1 MLNHSFKLNELKLTY
16 MTRHVSQIASM
27 LEMINS
33 AGGLSQIKNDLLN
46 VSVLTEDAD
55 KAMLSW
61 ANSWKQLQNNMIAS
75 QGVLMNFMDGPGS
88 MMLTLINK
96 ILGGVAKFDS
106 KIGNSASVGMST
118 ALTTFVGL
126 NAFTKM
132 TEVGKSVSE
141 YMNIIGKIS
150 GKEMLLKHVT
160 NNRNL
165 TKAQRKVEID
175 KIVGDL
181 KQLKEKP
188 AFLDNPIKKLT
199 SSIGSLAKVLMNPSV
214 LAVLGIA
221 AVAGVG
227 MYAYKKRQEA
237 IIQYEEAIND
247 LNKALSKYNIL
258 SKQSTATQAMS
269 KVTANQF
276 MEWTH
281 LSSAINSAAY
291 ALQDVISKVSDI
303 KPIKIMASTKIDN
316 KKLGTSEFTRGILE
330 EVNLS
335 KPEFG
340 KILREVQKEQFQEYL
355 EINKVRLE
363 KEYYQTGDTEKKVK
377 DKNRYELFND
387 FAFSKFLT
395 EGFDLRE
402 FQNQGSKLR
411 DDLVIL
417 KDLIEIQDSYG
428 LAAGIMPG
436 ETNGRKYYADVA
448 DYETGSMDYKPPFK
462 QAPTQGEYFTRY
474 FSDQEDVKRYQEI
487 INEKMIKTAKAL
499 NLGDEN
505 QNLKPEEIL
514 ERMIANRLEIN
525 INDSFKYKSSM
536 SNVERTKIIDKAN
549 KVIEGNTLI
558 MQKYGDAVKESIDSI
573 NGFVSAVSS
582 RIEFLKKETTKDLEN
597 AIPTYSIAGLNK
609 MMSVPADNQTYL
621 GRAITDYFQG
631 MQPILKTL
639 GFDYNTFDLT
649 NKEALQAIGEIKA
662 IDDDLKNEVLFKI
675 NSVLSN
681 ESKFYDERLSGLENL
696 SSLYASLG
704 ITDRN
709 LRYKIKNRILDVK
722 KNADK
727 EIGKVFLGDS
737 ELNESWYN
745 NLSKRLNI
753 YDEKTFKNFYTNDLV
768 KFDKNILH
776 KKVLRQRLSNKEEE
790 EYNEWFNGRSDGAN
804 TETVKK
810 RKEIVNAMI
819 GSVDKLLTTY
829 MNNMIDNLSKDPSI
843 SLDENTVGKLKEATK
858 LGIAGIIFEAIGYED
873 TAQVKTQIAKDNYA
887 NEKLVKI
894 RKDIQAQRDVE
905 IFNMSTRLEMIKL
918 GLADLDT
925 PINNRLDIMEE
936 IIDSDRAIK
945 EAQIGLE
952 AIRAERNAIL
962 NSSKMYKGRDEDIQK
977 LTIDEAKK
985 NFELVKAAYG
995 KVEKLKNLREKV
1007 ANRVFQDFENITR
1020 VYESAVSRS
1029 EAVFGNVMPTFF
1041 NIRKNIEKQ
1050 NGIIAKRDLVEER
1063 YNKLMNDPLLTESK
1077 RIDLMYEKSEKLAK
1091 MEIEVFDLRTEM
1103 LRTEKEMIHGMIS
1116 NAISNFSKIAK
1127 GEKITIDESSA
1138 QKELADSLTALMFGR
1153 ESVDSPE
1160 IKLLKSQSLHLE
1172 SIDAKMAESVAYLK
1186 EVAEKVNTNVKVDNI
1201 QDMLNVPN
1209 TGLVAKEPL
1218 KETYIPDD
1226 IRKQYFNTPERMYN
1240 MSRLFNSTV
1249 QYYNDHKGTQNE
1261 VSEES
1266 LKRFLAL
1273 AMHES
1278 KFGEKVIGENN
1289 FVGMKIGG
1297 SNKPYIPTTTHEFVD
1312 IDKLKD
1318 DNGKWKNLQN
1328 MKIVDKNDVVLS
1340 DQQLEMLNGST
1351 NDFVTQ
1357 IKNNKTQVRVKA
1369 YGEKFRDYQS
1379 IEEMINHFITN
1390 NSEGKIDNG
1399 SYAGDANHKQKVE
1412 SYIPIVESILGKNW
1426 TNLPVYEIGQD
1437 ITDYI
1442 SDYNNS
1448 NVVIAGINSSATQAL
1463 KNDLDLN
1470 IFEEETDTFKKIFD
1484 TTKFGNFMSIT
1495 KALSSFSVILQGIS
1509 NAKFAQKM
1517 KDTKADNEEFNRKF
1531 EMSIENLSTNA
1542 EKLKKKTELVNIQ
1555 ARQEY
1560 DMTVAEEENTIENE
1574 IVAVNKQL
1582 LDQTQKMLEYLVAIE
1597 YNTANTDSILP
1608 SQNNVYNIEQAP
1620 VEDKKSNIT
1629 TFNIKSPNGTQKSIR
1644 LSGSDNTTSVPSNSF
1659 SSFIQPML
1667 TGSLVNTAGAML
1679 GGFGGFNLGGGIHI
1693 PTGVLSLGGYTP
1705 SFTSSFESTPSNPY
1719 ALYSVFGGNPLSTGG
1734 YLDFGVPYQG
1744 GGILSS
1750 IGDTVSNAT
1759 NFMSS
1764 LHPKVLGQL
1773 GGGMTALLSGLTGDP
1788 LGGGIVSGLSLLGT
1802 ALSNEWSGSLI
1813 KSGIDKFYPDIA
1825 KHLGKNTLQYI
1836 GGGLSAASGGFQLGT
1851 MLANKKFDAA
1861 GVIGS
1866 GMSLAGAYS
1875 ALGESALAGAL
1886 GGGALGAGLATG
1898 AIALP
1903 ALALG
1908 VMATNAKKRQAKY
1921 KAAGEWNKKL
1931 EKYRDE
1937 QIQEQLKALRQQQNV
1952 LSNQA
1957 SQQTKAVG
1965 QNEALRRSLMS
1976 APLTA
1981 SSVELYRSHQVSKR
1995 GGALGIGRKR
2005 KKWVMEGASATVGL
2019 SDFGYSSIANI
2030 SDTYSLMNNITNS
2043 MKDIQ
2048 KFLDS
2053 RGQHSGSKEDRKEWA
2068 EQKARLNASQ
2078 MLYDQIKGLQE
2089 SIVKS
2094 TVELTQSFFGF
2105 EMIGLNKDGNKA
2117 AEDEA
2122 IAKYDIG
2129 AWEKREDLLNV
2140 FLTDFMNAGNTVGK
2154 TIADIFVSGVS
2165 NAFVKNNSQLN
2176 QVINKIE
2183 NAFKNIGKKVINT
2196 DSLLE
2201 AAKYELS
2208 SGKNTSSVY
2217 QSILDQL
2224 KEAGYGSE
2232 EAHKTAQSYLDAKNY
2247 KEFVQFLESMIASGN
2262 GMGDSVK
2269 DLISATNELKETQKH
2284 LEGEMRKFVDEWVQ
2298 GGGNLSDIIGSMDNI
2313 LSNSAK
2319 IIANIATTGGA
2330 IEGFEAL
2337 KDLLNQKVLPNV
2349 QNSIIDALKENVFDI
2364 EGQINDY
2371 KKLMEAGKLT
2381 SGSMHSMV
2389 QDMGKLF
2396 DVLENPF
2403 DFELN
2408 EQLGISDEVLQKIL
2422 AYKNTIDEINN
2433 ALYERMTLDEKISYN
2448 QEKLSEEASKYKT
2461 QIAKQLEQG
2470 GVIDIGALGQVSFKE
2485 LEKKLQDLLA
2495 KGEPIPEE
2503 LKEAIEQANGQY
2515 GTLND
2520 TINKLEFDMRQAK
2533 VATQKFTEAWMNG
2546 LINGDYE
2553 TIKSELSEETQS
2565 LLDSVIQSLNA
2576 DAWDS
2581 AGTSIGSSLATSILS
2596 TYSSKLINSTQMKD
2610 TAGILNKMLFDNMNF
2625 IDNNGTVNFDM
2636 LYQLSQNAQKM
2647 SIENEATRQ
2656 RFEAINSMFDY
2667 TQDIRYSKL
2676 EKDISYKTSSTK
2688 ESIYNINNY
2697 NTFSIGTLVADT
2709 LGLEAL
2715 TRAIAP
2721 YMISVFKDLGVKI

>member
-61 ANSWKQLQNNMIAS
+61 ANSWKQLQNNMTAS

-106 KIGNSASVGMST
+106 KIGNSASIGMST
-118 ALTTFVGL
+118 ALTTFIGL

-132 TEVGKSVSE
+132 TEAGKSVSE
-141 YMNIIGKIS
+141 YMNILSKMNS
-150 GKEMLLKHVT
+150 KEVLLKHVI
-160 NNRNL
+160 NNPNL
-165 TKAQRKVEID
+165 TKAQRQIEIS
-175 KIVGDL
+175 KIVADL
-181 KQLKEKP
+181 KTLRGQAK
-188 AFLDNPIKKLT
+188 ATTSPI
-199 SSIGSLAKVLMNPSV
+199 SSITDNIKSLTKVLYNPSV
-214 LAVLGIA
+214 LAVLGIS
-221 AVAGVG
+221 AVVGGG
-227 MYAYKKRQEA
+227 MYLYKKRQEA
-237 IIQYEEAIND
+237 LIKYSETLKD
-247 LNKALSKYNIL
+247 LNKALSQYNIL
-258 SKQSTATQAMS
+258 SKQETMDSALNH
-269 KVTANQF
+269 VVANQITQ
-276 MEWTH
+276 WSK
-281 LSSAINSAAY
+281 LSSTINTASY
-291 ALQDVISKVSDI
+291 ELQDILSKISDI
-303 KPIKIMASTKIDN
+303 KPVKLSLSTSIDKDTGTSQFTRNVLSELNSAKPEFNSLIKKLYSKEFSKYLEVNRTKLETEYYTGNEERIKSQYRNEKFNEFAMSKFLQEEFNLSAFLDLSEKIRQSATITQKFLDIRDSKGLVSGKAKDDSKIIPAYLTGGTAEVNNTISSFKDPYGVYQESNLYFTRDFSEDQRIKSYQQLINQKILEVISMTDN
-316 KKLGTSEFTRGILE
+316 KKINDITETDISKFEEKMNKGIEIKLPDGS
-330 EVNLS
+330 VISSATLNN
-335 KPEFG
+335 
-340 KILREVQKEQFQEYL
+340 EVQK
-355 EINKVRLE
+355 
-363 KEYYQTGDTEKKVK
+363 
-377 DKNRYELFND
+377 
-387 FAFSKFLT
+387 LT
-395 EGFDLRE
+395 ERQSDL
-402 FQNQGSKLR
+402 
-411 DDLVIL
+411 L
-417 KDLIEIQDSYG
+417 KASNLYLQ
-428 LAAGIMPG
+428 
-436 ETNGRKYYADVA
+436 
-448 DYETGSMDYKPPFK
+448 
-462 QAPTQGEYFTRY
+462 RY
-474 FSDQEDVKRYQEI
+474 
-487 INEKMIKTAKAL
+487 
-499 NLGDEN
+499 
-505 QNLKPEEIL
+505 
-514 ERMIANRLEIN
+514 N
-525 INDSFKYKSSM
+525 IS
-536 SNVERTKIIDKAN
+536 VR
-549 KVIEGNTLI
+549 
-558 MQKYGDAVKESIDSI
+558 ESIDSI
-573 NGFVSAVSS
+573 NGFISAINS
-582 RIEFLKKETTKDLEN
+582 RIEFLNTEIVKDLEGTVGSYSISGLNELMKNDKSAIGRELIKYTDGMKNVLKAVGYDYNTVNLTNSNNLKSIGQMIAIDNDLNDGAIAGLVN
-597 AIPTYSIAGLNK
+597 AIP
-609 MMSVPADNQTYL
+609 Q
-621 GRAITDYFQG
+621 
-631 MQPILKTL
+631 LKELIDGTTT
-639 GFDYNTFDLT
+639 GI
-649 NKEALQAIGEIKA
+649 EALGKLYAHLGINDRKIRDAIIDKMDESSKAINDEVYQEVSKGFYRNPETKEFNGLKDMFEKFGINAKGENYGFANTLLKKYAGNENAINAIRKTIIGKSLNDDETKVYEEMQKNEKDKFDALINLFKTSTISYTTSRMNEALSNLSKSEAFKGVNFAIIGEIIKKGLFGKFLQYGRYEDTIALKSEILARNQAQEDLNIANKNIEAQKDVA
-662 IDDDLKNEVLFKI
+662 IFNLQKNIELKKL
-675 NSVLSN
+675 
-681 ESKFYDERLSGLENL
+681 
-696 SSLYASLG
+696 
-704 ITDRN
+704 
-709 LRYKIKNRILDVK
+709 RILDPENTAIDRLELMEEVLEAEKDLKTNNIKISAIKARIKELESSGKKYAGYEEEHQRLTIELAKSQYESVK
-722 KNADK
+722 IQVKALNRLKDK
-727 EIGKVFLGDS
+727 RETLH
-737 ELNESWYN
+737 
-745 NLSKRLNI
+745 
-753 YDEKTFKNFYTNDLV
+753 
-768 KFDKNILH
+768 KNIM
-776 KKVLRQRLSNKEEE
+776 Q
-790 EYNEWFNGRSDGAN
+790 
-804 TETVKK
+804 
-810 RKEIVNAMI
+810 
-819 GSVDKLLTTY
+819 
-829 MNNMIDNLSKDPSI
+829 
-843 SLDENTVGKLKEATK
+843 
-858 LGIAGIIFEAIGYED
+858 
-873 TAQVKTQIAKDNYA
+873 
-887 NEKLVKI
+887 
-894 RKDIQAQRDVE
+894 
-905 IFNMSTRLEMIKL
+905 
-918 GLADLDT
+918 
-925 PINNRLDIMEE
+925 
-936 IIDSDRAIK
+936 
-945 EAQIGLE
+945 
-952 AIRAERNAIL
+952 
-962 NSSKMYKGRDEDIQK
+962 
-977 LTIDEAKK
+977 
-985 NFELVKAAYG
+985 NFE
-995 KVEKLKNLREKV
+995 NLTKS
-1007 ANRVFQDFENITR
+1007 
-1020 VYESAVSRS
+1020 YELATNRS
-1029 EAVFGNVMPTFF
+1029 EVVYGEVMPTFF
-1041 NIRKNIEKQ
+1041 DIRKNLAQQKGIEEK
-1050 NGIIAKRDLVEER
+1050 KV
-1063 YNKLMNDPLLTESK
+1063 LTENYYNSRMEYATDNAEYLRLK
-1077 RIDLMYEKSEKLAK
+1077 TEKINALNK
-1091 MEIEVFDLRTEM
+1091 MEIDTFNLRTQ
-1103 LRTEKEMIHGMIS
+1103 LLKIEKNMIHDMIS
-1116 NAISNFSKIAK
+1116 NSISNFVKIAK
-1127 GEKITIDESSA
+1127 GEKITIDESKA
-1138 QKELADSLTALMFGR
+1138 QKELADALTALMYGE
-1153 ESVDSPE
+1153 ESVGSPE
-1160 IKLLKSQSLHLE
+1160 LQALNGQSTLLKG
-1172 SIDAKMAESVAYLK
+1172 IDDKMSE
-1186 EVAEKVNTNVKVDNI
+1186 
-1201 QDMLNVPN
+1201 
-1209 TGLVAKEPL
+1209 LVAIIRANVDVLPDLEVENISRTFTPKANEELKTTNQFYEIKKSGVFDKDSGLSKLSKE
-1218 KETYIPDD
+1218 EFT
-1226 IRKQYFNTPERMYN
+1226 
-1240 MSRLFNSTV
+1240 SRLVEQQKLSPSQIDFAYKKYQSAYDFYHNQKERKYTWSDLA
-1249 QYYNDHKGTQNE
+1249 QYWAT
-1261 VSEES
+1261 S
-1266 LKRFLAL
+1266 
-1273 AMHES
+1273 MHES
-1278 KFGEKVIGENN
+1278 GWGSSMAENSDSTYTNSIGTKVDKNW
-1289 FVGMKIGG
+1289 VSKK
-1297 SNKPYIPTTTHEFVD
+1297 KPYIESDTKEYSNGAMQNTIASFRGYADDEEEILDYLTFGKNDIGGVALQRSEQWATDPNYTSKLVSIYNIIGKILDGEEFKPSYVSYQGNEKKKYVDTTGGNVTVEAITD
-1312 IDKLKD
+1312 NAANKLSNSIDQNLITDEQIDK
-1318 DNGKWKNLQN
+1318 
-1328 MKIVDKNDVVLS
+1328 
-1340 DQQLEMLNGST
+1340 
-1351 NDFVTQ
+1351 F
-1357 IKNNKTQVRVKA
+1357 KT
-1369 YGEKFRDYQS
+1369 
-1379 IEEMINHFITN
+1379 
-1390 NSEGKIDNG
+1390 
-1399 SYAGDANHKQKVE
+1399 
-1412 SYIPIVESILGKNW
+1412 
-1426 TNLPVYEIGQD
+1426 
-1437 ITDYI
+1437 
-1442 SDYNNS
+1442 
-1448 NVVIAGINSSATQAL
+1448 
-1463 KNDLDLN
+1463 
-1470 IFEEETDTFKKIFD
+1470 IFD
-1484 TTKFGNFMSIT
+1484 ATKFGNFMSIT

-1531 EMSIENLSTNA
+1531 EMSIENLATNA

-1560 DMTVAEEENTIENE
+1560 DMTVAEEENAIENE
-1574 IVAVNKQL
+1574 IVTVNKQL

-1629 TFNIKSPNGTQKSIR
+1629 TFNIKSPNGTQKSVR
-1644 LSGSDNTTSVPSNSF
+1644 LSGSGNTTSVPSSSF

-1667 TGSLVNTAGAML
+1667 AGSLVNTAGAML
-1679 GGFGGFNLGGGIHI
+1679 GGFGGFNLGGINLGGGIHI
-1693 PTGVLSLGGYTP
+1693 PTGALSLGGYTP

-1734 YLDFGVPYQG
+1734 YLDFGVPYQS
-1744 GGILSS
+1744 GGILGS
-1750 IGDTVSNAT
+1750 ISDTVSNAT

-1825 KHLGKNTLQYI
+1825 KHLGENTLQYI

-1875 ALGESALAGAL
+1875 ALGGSSLAGAL

-2019 SDFGYSSIANI
+2019 SDFGYSSVANI

-2625 IDNNGTVNFDM
+2625 IDNNGAVNFDM
-2636 LYQLSQNAQKM
+2636 MYQLSQGAQKLAV
-2647 SIENEATRQ
+2647 ENEATRQ

>member
-61 ANSWKQLQNNMIAS
+61 ANAWKQLQNNITAS

-88 MMLTLINK
+88 MMLTFVNK
-96 ILGGVAKFDS
+96 ILGGIAKFDS
-106 KIGNSASVGMST
+106 KIGNSASVGVST
-118 ALTTFVGL
+118 ALTTFAGL
-126 NAFTKM
+126 NVFMKM
-132 TEVGKSVSE
+132 TQFGKDATE
-141 YMNIIGKIS
+141 YMSIISKMNK
-150 GKEMLLKHVT
+150 KEALLRHVASD
-160 NNRNL
+160 RNL
-165 TKAQRKVEID
+165 TKAQRLS
-175 KIVGDL
+175 KIISINTDL
-181 KQLKEKP
+181 KTLRSQAKG
-188 AFLDNPIKKLT
+188 ATNPISKLT
-199 SSIGSLAKVLMNPSV
+199 DNIGSLTKVLANPTV
-214 LAVLGIA
+214 LALLGIS
-221 AVAGVG
+221 AVVGGGV
-227 MYAYKKRQEA
+227 YLYKKRQEA
-237 IIQYEEAIND
+237 LIKYSETLKD
-247 LNKALSKYNIL
+247 LNKALSQYNIL
-258 SKQSTATQAMS
+258 SKQETMDDALSH
-269 KVTANQF
+269 VVANQITQ
-276 MEWTH
+276 WSK
-281 LSSAINSAAY
+281 LSSTINTASY
-291 ALQDVISKVSDI
+291 ELQDILSKISDI
-303 KPIKIMASTKIDN
+303 KPIKLSLSTSIDKN
-316 KKLGTSEFTRGILE
+316 TGTSQFTRN
-330 EVNLS
+330 VLS
-335 KPEFG
+335 ELNSAKPEFNSLIKKLYSKEFSKYLEVNKTKLEAEYYNG
-340 KILREVQKEQFQEYL
+340 NEERIKSQYRKEKFNEFAMNKFLQEEFNLSEFLELSEKIRQSATITQKFLDIRDSKGLVSGKAKDDSKIIPAYLSGNTGVSNTISSYKDPYGVYQESNLYFTRDFSEDQRIKSYQQLINQKILEVISMTENKKIDDITETDISKFEEKMNKGIEIKLPDGSVISSATLNSEVQK
-355 EINKVRLE
+355 
-363 KEYYQTGDTEKKVK
+363 
-377 DKNRYELFND
+377 
-387 FAFSKFLT
+387 LT
-395 EGFDLRE
+395 ERQGDL
-402 FQNQGSKLR
+402 
-411 DDLVIL
+411 L
-417 KDLIEIQDSYG
+417 KASNLYLQ
-428 LAAGIMPG
+428 
-436 ETNGRKYYADVA
+436 
-448 DYETGSMDYKPPFK
+448 
-462 QAPTQGEYFTRY
+462 RY
-474 FSDQEDVKRYQEI
+474 
-487 INEKMIKTAKAL
+487 
-499 NLGDEN
+499 
-505 QNLKPEEIL
+505 
-514 ERMIANRLEIN
+514 N
-525 INDSFKYKSSM
+525 IS
-536 SNVERTKIIDKAN
+536 VR
-549 KVIEGNTLI
+549 
-558 MQKYGDAVKESIDSI
+558 ESIDSI
-573 NGFVSAVSS
+573 NGFISAINS
-582 RIEFLKKETTKDLEN
+582 RIEFLNTEIVKDLEGTVSSYSISGLNELMKNDESVLGRELVKYTDGMKNVLKAVGYDYNTVNLTNSNNLKSIGQMIAIDNDLKDGAIAGVVN
-597 AIPTYSIAGLNK
+597 AIPELKELISDSTTGVEALSKLYEHLGINDHNIRDAIINEMDAQSKIINGKAYKLVNKGTEYNTEKKEFDELSNMFKTFGISTEGENYKFANSLLKKYAGNETALNAIRKTITGKSLNENETEIYGK
-609 MMSVPADNQTYL
+609 MRKNQEDKFDAL
-621 GRAITDYFQG
+621 INL
-631 MQPILKTL
+631 LKTSVISYTTSEMKKELSALSTNQKL
-639 GFDYNTFDLT
+639 GDVSLEGVNFELIGKIIQQGLFGKFLQYGRYEDAIALKSEILARNQAQEDLNIA
-649 NKEALQAIGEIKA
+649 NKNIEAQKDVAIFNLQKNIE
-662 IDDDLKNEVLFKI
+662 LKKL
-675 NSVLSN
+675 
-681 ESKFYDERLSGLENL
+681 
-696 SSLYASLG
+696 
-704 ITDRN
+704 
-709 LRYKIKNRILDVK
+709 RILDPENTAIDRLELMEEVLEAEKDLKTNNIKISAIKARIKELESSGK
-722 KNADK
+722 KYAGY
-727 EIGKVFLGDS
+727 E
-737 ELNESWYN
+737 EE
-745 NLSKRLNI
+745 
-753 YDEKTFKNFYTNDLV
+753 
-768 KFDKNILH
+768 
-776 KKVLRQRLSNKEEE
+776 RQRLTIELAKSQYE
-790 EYNEWFNGRSDGAN
+790 S
-804 TETVKK
+804 VK
-810 RKEIVNAMI
+810 I
-819 GSVDKLLTTY
+819 
-829 MNNMIDNLSKDPSI
+829 
-843 SLDENTVGKLKEATK
+843 
-858 LGIAGIIFEAIGYED
+858 
-873 TAQVKTQIAKDNYA
+873 QVKA
-887 NEKLVKI
+887 L
-894 RKDIQAQRDVE
+894 
-905 IFNMSTRLEMIKL
+905 
-918 GLADLDT
+918 
-925 PINNRLDIMEE
+925 NRLKDKRETLHKNIM
-936 IIDSDRAIK
+936 
-945 EAQIGLE
+945 Q
-952 AIRAERNAIL
+952 
-962 NSSKMYKGRDEDIQK
+962 
-977 LTIDEAKK
+977 
-985 NFELVKAAYG
+985 NFE
-995 KVEKLKNLREKV
+995 NLTKS
-1007 ANRVFQDFENITR
+1007 
-1020 VYESAVSRS
+1020 YELATSRS
-1029 EAVFGNVMPTFF
+1029 EAVYGEVMPTFF
-1041 NIRKNIEKQ
+1041 DIRKNLAQQKGIEE
-1050 NGIIAKRDLVEER
+1050 KRV
-1063 YNKLMNDPLLTESK
+1063 LTENYYNSRMEYATDNAEYLRLK
-1077 RIDLMYEKSEKLAK
+1077 TEKINALNK
-1091 MEIEVFDLRTEM
+1091 MEIDTFNLRTQ
-1103 LRTEKEMIHGMIS
+1103 LLKIEKNMIHDMIS
-1116 NAISNFSKIAK
+1116 NSISNFVKIAK
-1127 GEKITIDESSA
+1127 GEKITIDESKA
-1138 QKELADSLTALMFGR
+1138 QKELADALTALMYGE
-1153 ESVDSPE
+1153 ESVGSPE
-1160 IKLLKSQSLHLE
+1160 LQALNGQSTLLKS
-1172 SIDAKMAESVAYLK
+1172 IDEKMSE
-1186 EVAEKVNTNVKVDNI
+1186 
-1201 QDMLNVPN
+1201 
-1209 TGLVAKEPL
+1209 LVAIIRANVDVLPDLEVENISRTFTPKANEEL
-1218 KETYIPDD
+1218 KTTNQFYEIKKSGVFDKDSGLSKLSEEEFTSRLVKQQKNLSPSQIDFAYKKYQSAYDFY
-1226 IRKQYFNTPERMYN
+1226 RKQKDRKYTW
-1240 MSRLFNSTV
+1240 SDLA
-1249 QYYNDHKGTQNE
+1249 QYWAT
-1261 VSEES
+1261 S
-1266 LKRFLAL
+1266 
-1273 AMHES
+1273 MHES
-1278 KFGEKVIGENN
+1278 GWGSQIAKNDDSIYTNSIGTKVDENWIN
-1289 FVGMKIGG
+1289 KE
-1297 SNKPYIPTTTHEFVD
+1297 KPYIKSNTKEYSNGVMENTKASFRGYAN
-1312 IDKLKD
+1312 DK
-1318 DNGKWKNLQN
+1318 
-1328 MKIVDKNDVVLS
+1328 
-1340 DQQLEMLNGST
+1340 
-1351 NDFVTQ
+1351 
-1357 IKNNKTQVRVKA
+1357 
-1369 YGEKFRDYQS
+1369 
-1379 IEEMINHFITN
+1379 EE
-1390 NSEGKIDNG
+1390 
-1399 SYAGDANHKQKVE
+1399 
-1412 SYIPIVESILGKNW
+1412 
-1426 TNLPVYEIGQD
+1426 
-1437 ITDYI
+1437 I
-1442 SDYNNS
+1442 SDYLTF
-1448 NVVIAGINSSATQAL
+1448 G
-1463 KNDLDLN
+1463 KNDIGGVALQRSEQWATDPNYTSKLVSIYNIIGKILDG
-1470 IFEEETDTFKKIFD
+1470 EEFKASYVSYQGNEKKKYVDTSGGNVTVEAITDNAADKLSNSIDKNLITDEQIDKFSTIFD
-1484 TTKFGNFMSIT
+1484 ATKLGNFMSIT

-1531 EMSIENLSTNA
+1531 EMSIENLATNA

-1560 DMTVAEEENTIENE
+1560 DMTVAEEENAIENE

-1629 TFNIKSPNGTQKSIR
+1629 TFNIKSPNGTQKSVR
-1644 LSGSDNTTSVPSNSF
+1644 LSGSGNTTSVPSSSF

-1679 GGFGGFNLGGGIHI
+1679 GGFGGFNLGGINLGGGIQI
-1693 PTGVLSLGGYTP
+1693 PTGALSLGGYTP

-1719 ALYSVFGGNPLSTGG
+1719 ALYSVFGGSPSSTGG

-1744 GGILSS
+1744 GGIFSS

-1813 KSGIDKFYPDIA
+1813 KSGIDKFYPNIA
-1825 KHLGKNTLQYI
+1825 KHLGENTLQYI
-1836 GGGLSAASGGFQLGT
+1836 GGGLSAVSGGFQLGT

-1995 GGALGIGRKR
+1995 GGALGLGRKR

-2247 KEFVQFLESMIASGN
+2247 KEFVQFLESMIATGN

-2470 GVIDIGALGQVSFKE
+2470 GVIDIGALGQISFKE

-2533 VATQKFTEAWMNG
+2533 VATQKFTEAWING

-2625 IDNNGTVNFDM
+2625 IDNNGAVNFDM
-2636 LYQLSQNAQKM
+2636 MYQLSQGAQKM
-2647 SIENEATRQ
+2647 AAENEATRQ